1 MPASPKGS
9 VARVRCRLGEG
20 VAHSRRRPTRVSPR
34 SSVTKARRSQRG
46 SPIPMGRKDHGGSD
60 AVGGPQIPINRGSN
74 KDKRKVAS
82 RP

>member
-1 MPASPKGS
+1 VPASPRGS
-9 VARVRCRLGEG
+9 AAKVRLRLNEG
-20 VAHSRRRPTRVSPR
+20 IAQLRRRPNRASSR
-34 SSVTKARRSQRG
+34 SNVTEARRSQCG

-74 KDKRKVAS
+74 RGKREVAS